1 MIETHEGLDQLDR
14 DLVALEQTPD
24 AAEVLGQVF
33 RTIHTIKGSSGFLAL
48 DKLGAIAHAGENLL
62 SLIRDGKRHMT
73 GAVTSALLAM
83 ADAIRQ
89 VLERL
94 EEEQGEGDGDYSEL
108 VATLAA
114 LAEQPREPAEAEA
127 PAACAGES
135 SAASARAATASGS
148 SVAGNTI
155 RVDVT
160 LLDTLMN
167 LVGALVLSRNQI
179 LQYTATQQ
187 DPALLGSCQ
196 RLNLVTTELQEG
208 VMKTRMQPIGS
219 IWSKLPRVVRDLA
232 VSCGKSARIEMEG
245 RDTELD
251 KTIIESIKDPLTHAI
266 RNAVDHGIEG
276 PEGRRAAG
284 KPAEGCVRL
293 RAEPGLAVR
302 AAQVGAERVAQRV
315 RAQPRRQGHRL
326 TGLRIDE
333 GEALRRGHPQRT
345 VGALRE
351 AAHEAIVCG
360 ALHRGRAPVDRVDA
374 VQPVGREGPH
384 ADRVDRAGVQAQHR
398 TAEALHGYGTKAVG
412 VGVVAHQGLAE
423 GAEPHRPLGVGGEHA
438 RPRID
443 LLARPVDR
451 DLVQVVVRV
460 DAPGLRDARQPDRTV
475 VRLQPRARSLDA
487 ALFAQALPGRAA
499 AVPDSFRARGDP
511 EIAAAV
517 HAEALDARSL
527 LVAGGPRWT
536 ERGPAVVGRFQ
547 QRAEHAGEDR
557 VAAGQF
563 REGDDRLLA
572 IQLGDQQVVDAWDH
586 AGAADAAL
594 GGDPQQA
601 LAVTLQRV
609 DALVGGWRTVEE
621 HAHRHQAA
629 VVQREA
635 PHPGVAREPEG
646 AGAVGDEGHRLQFV
660 PCVHR
665 APGLWRVL
673 GGDLHGLLCHGEDLA
688 LGAHDATD
696 PRRRAGHG
704 APARRSLA
712 GGGLPQAGAVPRPDP
727 AAEGRDAVG
736 RSDVV
741 GQRRRDRRAVD
752 SAPDQPGRGSD
763 PGRAHAVHGD
773 LPGAVRAFVGER
785 QRFVGPRQDEPE
797 LRGAADPQRA
807 VRSRGEVAKGARPA
821 LVLAL
826 PGELEDAVGVVPLDA
841 VLERAPQTVVDVLDE
856 SDHPP
861 GLGERREWRDFEREL
876 LGEQGCRL
884 GKCERSR
891 KDEAMAQDTRSALGR
906 GTLSRGGDGV
916 LLEPGMGHQSIA
928 LGCSP

>member
-167 LVGALVLSRNQI
+167 LVGELVLSRNQI

-293 RAEPGLAVR
+293 RA
-302 AAQVGAERVAQRV
+302 
-315 RAQPRRQGHRL
+315 
-326 TGLRIDE
+326 
-333 GEALRRGHPQRT
+333 
-345 VGALRE
+345 
-351 AAHEAIVCG
+351 
-360 ALHRGRAPVDRVDA
+360 
-374 VQPVGREGPH
+374 
-384 ADRVDRAGVQAQHR
+384 
-398 TAEALHGYGTKAVG
+398 
-412 VGVVAHQGLAE
+412 
-423 GAEPHRPLGVGGEHA
+423 
-438 RPRID
+438 
-443 LLARPVDR
+443 
-451 DLVQVVVRV
+451 
-460 DAPGLRDARQPDRTV
+460 
-475 VRLQPRARSLDA
+475 
-487 ALFAQALPGRAA
+487 
-499 AVPDSFRARGDP
+499 
-511 EIAAAV
+511 
-517 HAEALDARSL
+517 
-527 LVAGGPRWT
+527 
-536 ERGPAVVGRFQ
+536 
-547 QRAEHAGEDR
+547 
-557 VAAGQF
+557 
-563 REGDDRLLA
+563 
-572 IQLGDQQVVDAWDH
+572 
-586 AGAADAAL
+586 
-594 GGDPQQA
+594 
-601 LAVTLQRV
+601 
-609 DALVGGWRTVEE
+609 
-621 HAHRHQAA
+621 
-629 VVQREA
+629 
-635 PHPGVAREPEG
+635 
-646 AGAVGDEGHRLQFV
+646 
-660 PCVHR
+660 
-665 APGLWRVL
+665 
-673 GGDLHGLLCHGEDLA
+673 
-688 LGAHDATD
+688 
-696 PRRRAGHG
+696 
-704 APARRSLA
+704 
-712 GGGLPQAGAVPRPDP
+712 
-727 AAEGRDAVG
+727 
-736 RSDVV
+736 
-741 GQRRRDRRAVD
+741 
-752 SAPDQPGRGSD
+752 
-763 PGRAHAVHGD
+763 
-773 LPGAVRAFVGER
+773 
-785 QRFVGPRQDEPE
+785 
-797 LRGAADPQRA
+797 
-807 VRSRGEVAKGARPA
+807 
-821 LVLAL
+821 
-826 PGELEDAVGVVPLDA
+826 
-841 VLERAPQTVVDVLDE
+841 
-856 SDHPP
+856 
-861 GLGERREWRDFEREL
+861 
-876 LGEQGCRL
+876 
-884 GKCERSR
+884 
-891 KDEAMAQDTRSALGR
+891 
-906 GTLSRGGDGV
+906 
-916 LLEPGMGHQSIA
+916 
-928 LGCSP
+928 